1 MTEREEAQLLI
12 GNFMNNSLKK
22 QLGRYFAVILAA
34 IILGG
39 SIVVYG
45 IYDIYRLN
53 QEQKILMESSVTT
66 LKSATGHLEWIDN
79 LNISINTG
87 NQFTGKLDPT
97 ACLFGEWLDSQD
109 IDQIENEDIKAQL
122 MKIIPLHETIHHRA
136 GDIIPFIETDKE
148 AAYSIYVEEMVPT
161 VDSIVESL
169 NIISQEYEG
178 MASHYSDKLE
188 KDILWTIV
196 TAAGVITLI
205 LIAAAVVARK
215 ITREAIDPVIDVT
228 NAISE
233 LEKGNLSIDISSD
246 RDNEFGYM
254 INSLSRAVKNI
265 GSYVKDIDSIMSQ
278 MEQGNFDVE
287 LDRDFTGDFSAIK
300 NSINGFAGN
309 ISQTLSNVSM
319 ASENVNMA
327 ASQVSM
333 TSQMVA
339 SGTSSQTELVD
350 DLLGLTSEISAGA
363 ENNNRSLSQATVL
376 FDETVQ
382 FMDRGSQEMSNLSS
396 AMDEINDTSQEIKK
410 IVKTIEEIAFQTNI
424 LALNAAIE
432 AARAGAAGKGF
443 SVVADEV
450 RNLAVK
456 TAEAVNIT
464 VSLIENSTSAA
475 EKGDHYARSMSEV
488 IEEISQKSSAVLE
501 TINQV
506 AQASSKQTEAVSEIN
521 KDIEEIAGLIQNMA
535 SSSEEAAATSEELS
549 TQTDMLNDL
558 IAQFRLKN

>member
-1 MTEREEAQLLI
+1 
-12 GNFMNNSLKK
+12 MNNSLKK
-22 QLGRYFAVILAA
+22 QLGRYVAVILAA

-53 QEQKILMESSVTT
+53 KEQKFLMESSVTT

-87 NQFTGKLDPT
+87 AEFTGKLDPA

-109 IDQIENEDIKAQL
+109 IDQIENEEIKAQL

-136 GDIIPFIETDKE
+136 GDIIPLVETDQE

-169 NIISQEYEG
+169 SIMSQEYEG
-178 MASHYSDKLE
+178 MISK
-188 KDILWTIV
+188 
-196 TAAGVITLI
+196 
-205 LIAAAVVARK
+205 
-215 ITREAIDPVIDVT
+215 EAIDPVLDVT

-300 NSINGFAGN
+300 SSINGFAGN

-327 ASQVSM
+327 AGQVSM

-339 SGTSSQTELVD
+339 SGTSSQKELVD
-350 DLLGLTSEISAGA
+350 DLLGLTSEISADA
-363 ENNNRSLSQATVL
+363 ENNNSSLSQAAVL

-382 FMDRGSQEMSNLSS
+382 FMDRGTQEMANLSS

-432 AARAGAAGKGF
+432 AARAGAAEKGF

-488 IEEISQKSSAVLE
+488 IEEISQKSGAVLE

-506 AQASSKQTEAVSEIN
+506 AKASSKQTEAVSEIN